1 MSIDLEVA
9 SLNFTLFNPAFIDDY
24 GFTPTEFRVFARI
37 MRRSVNDPTGDYESV
52 SKMAKTLAMS
62 ENSIRAA
69 LRVLVACKAL
79 HVTQREG
86 EPHLLTFQTCDQW
99 LPSSQLKEIR
109 RRIVSSKQAQNV
121 LSNHVVL
128 MEYHSKRL
136 GAITDGAG
144 QGKAVKTILAQFSV
158 DDAKGCY
165 EYQMTEMQLQGGWRS
180 SVSWKTV
187 LPFIAEW
194 VKAGRP
200 KAVPPKTNGY
210 HPKPEKELP
219 PMSEVLKTQTLEGL
233 TRPPK

>member
-9 SLNFTLFNPAFIDDY
+9 SLNFTLFNPVFIDDY
-24 GFTPTEFRVFARI
+24 GFTPIEFRVFARI
-37 MRRSVNDPTGDYESV
+37 MRRSVNESTGDYESV
-52 SKMAKTLAMS
+52 SRMAKTLAMS

-109 RRIVSSKQAQNV
+109 RRIVSPRQSQKVSGDHAI
-121 LSNHVVL
+121 L
-128 MEYHSKRL
+128 MAYHSDRL
-136 GAITDGAG
+136 GVITDGAG

-200 KAVPPKTNGY
+200 KAAVRKTNGNG
-210 HPKPEKELP
+210 HKPEP
-219 PMSEVLKTQTLEGL
+219 VLRTLAEIEEAQKITGL
-233 TRPPK
+233 TAPPK